1 MMQWNRRLFPYP
13 LLARWTDDYGERNF
27 RVTLEGTLSRNG
39 YINLGIR
46 FECESEFLTRLIEQE
61 KAQYAL
67 VVSCPATAAR
77 TVIMSPFAQTM
88 EGLNAGDYSKELS
101 SIPYI
106 VTTEELRGFASAEH
120 ADEFRYAVPNG
131 FTIAQGGI
139 LAAGVTVRTPLEAQS
154 DAASVIDLVANSQ
167 VPDGEMAV
175 DLDNDRIRIELSREY
190 KALVENLRAKSPNG
204 NSREMTMLF
213 SSLYLPTVAE
223 AVRKLPE
230 PDYADYRWAVVL
242 RNALTRS
249 GIDADDESLQENAF
263 AHAQKILNN
272 PIGKAIVAHAD
283 SEGGED

>member
-13 LLARWTDDYGERNF
+13 LLARWTDDYEGRNF
-27 RVTLEGTLSRNG
+27 RVTLEGTLSRSG

-46 FECESEFLTRLIEQE
+46 FECESEFLNRLIEQK
-61 KAQYAL
+61 KAQYEL
-67 VVSCPATAAR
+67 VVTCPATAAR
-77 TVIMSPFAQTM
+77 TVITSPYAETV

-101 SIPYI
+101 SVPYI
-106 VTTEELRGFASAEH
+106 VTTEELRGFASPEH
-120 ADEFRYAVPNG
+120 AAEFREAVPNG
-131 FTIAQGGI
+131 FAIAQGGI

-154 DAASVIDLVANSQ
+154 DAASVIDLVVNSH
-167 VPDGEMAV
+167 VPNGEMAV
-175 DLDNDRIRIELSREY
+175 ELNNDRIRIELSRQD
-190 KALVENLRAKSPNG
+190 KALVENLRTKSP

-230 PDYADYRWAVVL
+230 SDYAEYRWAVVL
-242 RNALTRS
+242 RNALNRS
-249 GIDADDESLQENAF
+249 GIDADDESLRENAF